1 MPKLTNI
8 CLLLAILSLCAR
20 LSLGCTTRPTIE
32 HSTRPTWS
40 PCFPDCEKGFQCY
53 QPTNQPGLA
62 WVVKPA
68 VFVWQLVPNY
78 EIFHNFQFRI
88 CVPVT
93 KREYESPNLSTK
105 IKQTLPQWNKQGQSG
120 SSCFPDC
127 EKGFQCQII
136 GPTAG
141 HSGLGWVSST
151 FLKYYLY
158 KTSCFCLTA
167 CALLW
172 NFSQF
177 SIQNLCASFK
187 ERIWKLWHPDR
198 WHHWT
203 IRRLFY
209 TKANTKWSSIS

>member
-105 IKQTLPQWNKQGQSG
+105 IKQTLHHLQPIQPFSLFHKSVDVPKLIAVN
-120 SSCFPDC
+120 
-127 EKGFQCQII
+127 
-136 GPTAG
+136 
-141 HSGLGWVSST
+141 L
-151 FLKYYLY
+151 LK
-158 KTSCFCLTA
+158 
-167 CALLW
+167 
-172 NFSQF
+172 
-177 SIQNLCASFK
+177 
-187 ERIWKLWHPDR
+187 
-198 WHHWT
+198 
-203 IRRLFY
+203 
-209 TKANTKWSSIS
+209 